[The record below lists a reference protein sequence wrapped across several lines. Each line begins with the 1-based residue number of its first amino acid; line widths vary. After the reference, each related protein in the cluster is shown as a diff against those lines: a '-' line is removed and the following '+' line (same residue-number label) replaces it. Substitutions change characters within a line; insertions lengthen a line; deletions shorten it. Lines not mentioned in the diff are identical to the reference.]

1 MSKTI
6 RQTVTFKASPHD
18 IYESLI
24 DEKKH
29 AQFTGAKVKL
39 NRKTGGKFSIWDG
52 EISGEN
58 LELVPD
64 KKIVQTWRYSDW
76 PAGEFSTATFSLEA
90 VDGGTR
96 LTLNQSG
103 VPDESYED
111 IKQGWKDYYWIPL
124 KKYLAK

>member
-6 RQTVTFKASPHD
+6 RQTVTFKAGPHD
-18 IYESLI
+18 IYEALM

-29 AQFTGAKVKL
+29 AQFTGADVKMSR
-39 NRKTGGKFSIWDG
+39 NTGGKFSIWDG

-58 LELVPD
+58 RELVPD
-64 KKIVQTWRYSDW
+64 QKIVQTWRYNDW
-76 PAGEFSTATFSLEA
+76 PHGAYSTATFSLEE

-103 VPDESYED
+103 VPDSAYED
-111 IKQGWKDYYWIPL
+111 IKQGWKDYYWEPL

>member
-18 IYESLI
+18 IYESLM

-29 AQFTGAKVKL
+29 AQFTGAKVKISH
-39 NRKTGGKFSIWDG
+39 KTGGKFDIWDG

-76 PAGEFSTATFSLEA
+76 PEGQFSTATFTLEA
-90 VDGGTR
+90 VDGGTK

-103 VPDESYED
+103 VPDEAYED
-111 IKQGWKDYYWIPL
+111 IKQGWKDYYWTPL

>member
-6 RQTVTFKASPHD
+6 RQTVTFKASPHE
-18 IYESLI
+18 IYESFM

-39 NRKTGGKFSIWDG
+39 SRKTGGKFDIWDG

-90 VDGGTR
+90 VDGGTK
-96 LTLNQSG
+96 LTLNHSG
-103 VPDESYED
+103 VPDEAYED
-111 IKQGWKDYYWIPL
+111 IKQGWKDYYWTPL
-124 KKYLAK
+124 KKYLGK

>member
-103 VPDESYED
+103 VPDEAYED